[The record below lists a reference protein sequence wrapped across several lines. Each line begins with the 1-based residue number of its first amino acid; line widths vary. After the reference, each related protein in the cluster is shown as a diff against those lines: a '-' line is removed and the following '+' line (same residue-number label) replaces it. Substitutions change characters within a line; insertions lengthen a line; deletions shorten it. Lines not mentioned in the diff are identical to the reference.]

1 MTKTT
6 DPSALHYLA
15 EGLAAVAGHLEPQ
28 EAARHC
34 APAARALSQ
43 AMTKTTDRLA
53 LIHLAGGLAA
63 VAGRLEPQEA
73 AQAALVLTQAMAE
86 ANNPYTLNRLARGLA
101 ATLTGGARTLPVR
114 AAGLV
119 GGVAASDRQP
129 LLAPAAL
136 VLALEP
142 PPCRL
147 STQQLVELLK
157 YPLCVDQARR
167 IVLEQLENRYRR
179 PFADHWAFVRFAQQQ
194 NLGLDFTTPP
204 RRPEL
209 PALETRK

>member
-1 MTKTT
+1 MTKTA
-6 DPSALHYLA
+6 DPF
-15 EGLAAVAGHLEPQ
+15 
-28 EAARHC
+28 
-34 APAARALSQ
+34 ALSS
-43 AMTKTTDRLA
+43 LA
-53 LIHLAGGLAA
+53 QGLAA

-73 AQAALVLTQAMAE
+73 ARHCAWAVSALTQAMSNT
-86 ANNPYTLNRLARGLA
+86 NNPPMRDSVAQALT

-136 VLALEP
+136 ALALEP

-147 STQQLVELLK
+147 STQELVELLK
-157 YPLCVDQARR
+157 HPLCVDQARR

-179 PFADHWAFVRFAQQQ
+179 PFADHWEFVRFATEQR
-194 NLGLDFTTPP
+194 LGLDFTTPP
-204 RRPEL
+204 RRLEALL
-209 PALETRK
+209 PQARK